1 MEEWEERK
9 STDDY
14 LLPPGVQLE
23 RGKALLATPGDVPI
37 DDIRDFVERSI
48 KKEDDRAAAE
58 REAELADQKRI
69 ADAERQAKEA
79 AEETAR
85 EATARAKAETDL
97 RTAAEQ
103 KALAEQRARNDA
115 EALAGTRKRMIVGA
129 VAALLVMAALGV
141 FSLVQWRNADR
152 SLTLATNAANA
163 MVSDLAK
170 SMRDRKGM
178 PVELVQDILK
188 RAQDLQQQ
196 LVDASGGRS
205 DVLRSQ
211 AEALNEVVLT
221 EFAAG
226 DDAGALRAARAFV
239 AKAQRLVD
247 GSPGNPDDLRLMSF
261 AYNRLGDVEMRA
273 GNYAEALETYQ
284 KSVAIREGLAKGGSA
299 QARADLAAADEKVGE
314 ADRALGGPDN
324 NGRAEQAYAASL
336 AIRKALFDEDPR
348 NPERRRDLG
357 LSYEHSGWQAA
368 ESNKSAHALEL
379 FDANVKLREDAQR
392 DAPDDAEAQRDLANA
407 YDFQGL
413 ALRMLKRPGE
423 ALAAFVKSRDLRKA
437 LVALDPKQLD
447 VQRDLAVGYA
457 HCGLAYADA
466 GDREAALDQFHH
478 ALEIREA
485 LAGADPGNAPWQV
498 DLALD
503 LRRIGQAGEDPKA
516 NLQRALRIVQDLQ
529 SKKKL
534 PAQYSELPAALQAD
548 IKSTGP

>member
-1 MEEWEERK
+1 
-9 STDDY
+9 
-14 LLPPGVQLE
+14 
-23 RGKALLATPGDVPI
+23 
-37 DDIRDFVERSI
+37 
-48 KKEDDRAAAE
+48 
-58 REAELADQKRI
+58 
-69 ADAERQAKEA
+69 
-79 AEETAR
+79 
-85 EATARAKAETDL
+85 
-97 RTAAEQ
+97 
-103 KALAEQRARNDA
+103 
-115 EALAGTRKRMIVGA
+115 MIVGA
-129 VAALLVMAALGV
+129 GAALLVMAALGV
-141 FSLVQWRNADR
+141 FSFVQWRNADR
-152 SLTLATNAANA
+152 SLTLATSAANA

-226 DDAGALRAARAFV
+226 DDAGALRAASAFV

-247 GSPGNPDDLRLMSF
+247 GSPGNPEDLRLMSF
-261 AYNRLGDVEMRA
+261 AYDRLGDVEMRA

-284 KSVAIREGLAKGGSA
+284 KSAAIREGLVKSGSA

-324 NGRAEQAYAASL
+324 NGQAEQAYAASL

-357 LSYEHSGWQAA
+357 LSYERSGWQAA
-368 ESNKSAHALEL
+368 ESSKSARALEL

-413 ALRMLKRPGE
+413 ALRTLKRPDE

-457 HCGLAYADA
+457 HCGLAYADE
-466 GDREAALDQFHH
+466 GDHAAALDQFHH

-503 LRRIGQAGEDPKA
+503 LRRIGKAGEDPQV
-516 NLQRALRIVQDLQ
+516 NFQRALRIVQDLQ
-529 SKKKL
+529 SKRKL

-548 IKSTGP
+548 IKSVGP